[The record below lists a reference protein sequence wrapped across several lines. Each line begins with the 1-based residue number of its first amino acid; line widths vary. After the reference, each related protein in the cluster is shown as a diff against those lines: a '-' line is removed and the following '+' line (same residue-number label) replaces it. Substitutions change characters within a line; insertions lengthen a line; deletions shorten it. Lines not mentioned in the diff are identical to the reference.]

1 DGSDVAILGAGRALG
16 NAAARALGALY
27 ENQAARRPAIM
38 RVAAEKG
45 LRALLERAVGAPSLE
60 VRRLAVAGLSK
71 LAKPPR
77 APLERA
83 LKDSD
88 ARVRL
93 AAQVGLAR
101 LGASGSLLSLGA
113 AARGSCAAREL
124 VLAVFS
130 ASLDRASRARLLA
143 DALDS
148 HCRALGQH
156 VWTLAVRYQRDDP
169 TLWRAG
175 LSHAD
180 RSVRVRAALTALG
193 VKGPLVERAP

>member
-1 DGSDVAILGAGRALG
+1 MGSTTVNTADAELSAIYGEQVSFVCHCLRRLGVPDRDLEDKAQDVFVVVHRKLADYDRARPIRPWLTG
-16 NAAARALGALY
+16 IAARVALDHLRKAYRKHEDLR
-27 ENQAARRPAIM
+27 EQIETAHQQRDPEQQL
-38 RVAAEKG
+38 AE
-45 LRALLERAVGAPSLE
+45 R
-60 VRRLAVAGLSK
+60 
-71 LAKPPR
+71 
-77 APLERA
+77 
-83 LKDSD
+83 
-88 ARVRL
+88 
-93 AAQVGLAR
+93 Q
-101 LGASGSLLSLGA
+101 
-113 AARGSCAAREL
+113 AREL